1 MANTLSHMGFF
12 DQFLYNTIP
21 GLLATNGVRLSQRG
35 KWILVEELDLV
46 ERPTNEIGDGIG
58 T

>member
-46 ERPTNEIGDGIG
+46 ERPTNQI
-58 T
+58 